1 MTVTVQGRNIYLN
14 GIVGEDPFFDCFS
27 AGEVIV
33 ALSKIKASD
42 KITVHINSPGGWATE
57 GAAIHALLSARSGE
71 TNVVVDGLA
80 ASAAS
85 LIAMAGKTVSM
96 SAGSLLMIHEPH
108 GMTIGHSEDHQRQIR
123 ALEAIGDSYA
133 EIYALK
139 SGKSASQ
146 CRELMKAE
154 TWFTPA
160 DAVAA
165 GFADKAIAQP
175 VKAFAAF
182 DYSKFTN
189 APAALIALSKEK
201 NWASAGTRPTTPKK
215 ETVMTDEVAAQAR
228 AEVAARIRAIMS
240 LPQASTHRDLAEYVA
255 FETELT
261 EDQAKALLAK
271 AAPASTVAP
280 AQSYEERRIAALA
293 AAQLNPLASLAS
305 PSISSPTPSGGG
317 LVANMKRRHG
327 VS

>member
-1 MTVTVQGRNIYLN
+1 MSVTVQGREMYLN
-14 GIVGEDPFFDCFS
+14 GYVGEDPFFDCFS
-27 AGEVIV
+27 AGDVIV
-33 ALSKIKASD
+33 ALSKIKPSE
-42 KITVHINSPGGWATE
+42 KLTVHINSPGGWATE
-57 GAAIHALLSARSGE
+57 GAAIHALLSARPGE
-71 TNVVVDGLA
+71 TNVIVDGLA

-96 SAGSLLMIHEPH
+96 SAGSLLMIHDPH
-108 GMTIGHSEDHQRQIR
+108 GMTIGHSEDHQRSIR
-123 ALEAIGDSYA
+123 ELEAVGDAYA

-139 SGKSASQ
+139 SGKSVSQ
-146 CRELMKAE
+146 CRDLMKAE

-189 APAALIALSKEK
+189 APAALVALAKEK
-201 NWASAGTRPTTPKK
+201 NWASAGTKPPTPKK

-228 AEVAARIRAIMS
+228 AEVAARIRAIMN

-261 EDQAKALLAK
+261 EEQAKALLAK
-271 AAPASTVAP
+271 AAPASTSNPV
-280 AQSYEERRIAALA
+280 QNYEERRLA
-293 AAQLNPLASLAS
+293 AVATAANPLAALAS
-305 PSISSPTPSGGG
+305 PSSSSPAPAGGG